1 MRPRSVLVSGLA
13 LLAIATI
20 YGCGPQQPPP
30 QQAGPYGNNPP
41 PGYGPGYTPGAPQ
54 PGYGPGPQGNVQTY
68 APTAPPPSP
77 MSPTCQQDGACG
89 PARCNLQYGKCS
101 FPCGS
106 NNDCM
111 PGAQCLGAGTPVA
124 ACTPMLFP
132 GMAPP
137 R

>member
-1 MRPRSVLVSGLA
+1 MRLRPLLVPGFV
-13 LLAIATI
+13 LLAIATT
-20 YGCGPQQPPP
+20 YGCRPQQQPPP
-30 QQAGPYGNNPP
+30 PQGGPYG
-41 PGYGPGYTPGAPQ
+41 PGYGPQPGPGYAPQ
-54 PGYGPGPQGNVQTY
+54 PGYGPNYGAGNAQPY
-68 APTAPPPSP
+68 APTTPPPSP
-77 MSPTCQQDGACG
+77 MSPLCQQDGACG
-89 PARCNLQYGKCS
+89 PAHCNLQYGKCA

-132 GMAPP
+132 GMG